1 MAWYGMVDVDLYS
14 AIITKVSNALNT
26 LLLLLLKSV
35 EFDDDVA
42 LLLSVA
48 GLVVRPHVTS
58 ESEIGGTDSAA
69 LRTSRA
75 CLRKLCDELH
85 VTLVSREKPG
95 FQAPV

>member
-1 MAWYGMVDVDLYS
+1 MHGFARVSDLRDCEYDCRRQS
-14 AIITKVSNALNT
+14 VTYLIKIITQ

-48 GLVVRPHVTS
+48 GVVMGPHVTS
-58 ESEIGGTDSAA
+58 ESEIGSTDSAA

-75 CLRKLCDELH
+75 CLRLCGNC
-85 VTLVSREKPG
+85 VTSCKIV
-95 FQAPV
+95 